1 MQTLLPGT
9 RRGATVP
16 RPYHASVSSLG
27 LHIPP
32 YHPSLRKSSLL
43 FFRPTTR
50 ATSSANDNDD
60 TTTGKQREQQQ
71 QQQDPPPSSSSSSI
85 DTTSTS
91 QNEEQ
96 QQKTLI
102 MGLSSLPAAIIEL
115 ARLLIFIPTKV
126 AFSILVLSPLAWI
139 IERMGLLKVNAEAL
153 LEKLEEANNASPVS
167 ADRVAETLRKLNNMK
182 TIVVRSNTTGT
193 ASNNEGASS
202 ISPSS
207 YPSKPTSGGHIE
219 CSDVVVDFVEKRILS
234 PPSDPTT
241 QKPFAANAAVVRE
254 YIAALVKTGRLDTY
268 GNEKEAVA
276 AGGALTAS
284 QSHRSLPK
292 LLDQLKQLAGQD
304 DASFAEMISQE
315 SSISVGMAATR
326 PLHVYVSGSG
336 NAVLGGGGGTAGAAK
351 PPALWTALQSFFW
364 FWIGLSLFSMVWG
377 LGTSLVKRPMPGT
390 TTTTSSSSFFGG
402 SSGLGGVPSF
412 SSSTNG
418 PMANQPMMPPG
429 GIFAPKEYN
438 KENMPEKSVKTFK
451 DVKGCKEAVQELEEI
466 VEYLKNPDKFTKLGG
481 KLPKGVLLT
490 GPPGTG
496 KTLLA
501 KAVAG
506 EAGVPFFFKAGSEFD
521 EMFVGVGSR
530 RVRSLF
536 AAAKKKAPCIVFID
550 EVDAVGGKRTSWEA
564 SGGSRKTLNQ
574 LLTEMDGF
582 EENSGVVVMAAT
594 NLPETLDSA
603 LTRPGRFDRQV
614 AVPLPDVKGRE
625 DILSLYLTG
634 KPVSKDVSIHNIA
647 RRTPGFSGAQLFNLI
662 NEGAL
667 LAARHGMDSID
678 AAVLDEA
685 RDKILMGSPRALI
698 QTEKERK
705 LTAYHEGGHALVAL
719 HTPGARP
726 IHKATII
733 PRGHALGMVSQL
745 PEGDEYSVTRQQ
757 LMATIDV
764 CMGGKA
770 AEELIFGEDYVT
782 SGATSDLRQATRTAR
797 HMVQDCGMSSEI
809 GPVAIGLHTSDDG
822 RPIEG
827 TEVRETVD
835 REVSKLLKGAYG
847 RVKMLLKEKKH
858 ELHKIAGALLE
869 KETLTLAE
877 IRELLGMEP
886 LVEMNSSSSNSDV
899 GVEGVG
905 LTGTGQEGGSGEA
918 LVGNAAPV
926 VNSSKR

>member
-1 MQTLLPGT
+1 
-9 RRGATVP
+9 
-16 RPYHASVSSLG
+16 
-27 LHIPP
+27 
-32 YHPSLRKSSLL
+32 
-43 FFRPTTR
+43 
-50 ATSSANDNDD
+50 
-60 TTTGKQREQQQ
+60 
-71 QQQDPPPSSSSSSI
+71 
-85 DTTSTS
+85 
-91 QNEEQ
+91 
-96 QQKTLI
+96 
-102 MGLSSLPAAIIEL
+102 
-115 ARLLIFIPTKV
+115 
-126 AFSILVLSPLAWI
+126 
-139 IERMGLLKVNAEAL
+139 MGLLKVNAELL
-153 LEKLEEANNASPVS
+153 LEKLEEDNNTLPVS
-167 ADRVAETLRKLNNMK
+167 ADKVAETLRKLNNMQ
-182 TIVVRSNTTGT
+182 TIVARSNTT
-193 ASNNEGASS
+193 SMRSSEGASP
-202 ISPSS
+202 ISPS
-207 YPSKPTSGGHIE
+207 PSPSTSTSPSNME
-219 CSDVVVDFVEKRILS
+219 CSDLVVDFVEKRILS

-254 YIAALVKTGRLDTY
+254 YIAALVKAGRLDTY
-268 GNEKEAVA
+268 GDEGEAIA

-304 DASFAEMISQE
+304 DVSFAKIISQE
-315 SSISVGMAATR
+315 SSSSSVSVSGVGMAATR

-336 NAVLGGGGGTAGAAK
+336 SAVLGGGGTTGAAK

-364 FWIGLSLFSMVWG
+364 FWIGLSLLSIVWG
-377 LGTSLVKRPMPGT
+377 LGTSLVKRPMPGGT
-390 TTTTSSSSFFGG
+390 TSSSSSSFFGG
-402 SSGLGGVPSF
+402 GNGLGGVPS
-412 SSSTNG
+412 SSSATSG

-438 KENMPEKSVKTFK
+438 KENMPENSVKTFK

-625 DILSLYLTG
+625 DILGLYLTG
-634 KPVSKDVSIHNIA
+634 KPVSKDVSVHNIA

-667 LAARHGMDSID
+667 LAARHGMDTID

-745 PEGDEYSVTRQQ
+745 PDGDEYSVTRQQ
-757 LMATIDV
+757 MMATIDV

-827 TEVRETVD
+827 TEVRESVD

-877 IRELLGMEP
+877 IRELLGMQP
-886 LVEMNSSSSNSDV
+886 LVEMHSSSDDV
-899 GVEGVG
+899 GLEGVG
-905 LTGTGQEGGSGEA
+905 LTGQEG
-918 LVGNAAPV
+918 LVGNTVSV
-926 VNSSKR
+926 VNNSKR

>member
-1 MQTLLPGT
+1 
-9 RRGATVP
+9 
-16 RPYHASVSSLG
+16 
-27 LHIPP
+27 
-32 YHPSLRKSSLL
+32 
-43 FFRPTTR
+43 
-50 ATSSANDNDD
+50 
-60 TTTGKQREQQQ
+60 
-71 QQQDPPPSSSSSSI
+71 
-85 DTTSTS
+85 
-91 QNEEQ
+91 
-96 QQKTLI
+96 
-102 MGLSSLPAAIIEL
+102 
-115 ARLLIFIPTKV
+115 
-126 AFSILVLSPLAWI
+126 
-139 IERMGLLKVNAEAL
+139 MGLLKVNAEAL

-167 ADRVAETLRKLNNMK
+167 ADKVAETLRKLNNMK
-182 TIVVRSNTTGT
+182 TIVVRSNITHAASTTGS
-193 ASNNEGASS
+193 SNNEGASS
-202 ISPSS
+202 ISSSSPSS
-207 YPSKPTSGGHIE
+207 SSASTPTSGGVIE
-219 CSDVVVDFVEKRILS
+219 CSDLVVDFVEKRILS

-254 YIAALVKTGRLDTY
+254 YITALVKAGRLDTY
-268 GNEKEAVA
+268 GNEGEAVA
-276 AGGALTAS
+276 AGGALTAT
-284 QSHRSLPK
+284 QSHRSLPN

-315 SSISVGMAATR
+315 SLSSVGMAATR

-336 NAVLGGGGGTAGAAK
+336 SAVLGGGGGGTSGAAK

-377 LGTSLVKRPMPGT
+377 LGTSLVKRSMPGT
-390 TTTTSSSSFFGG
+390 TTTTSSSSSFFGG
-402 SSGLGGVPSF
+402 SNGLGGVPS
-412 SSSTNG
+412 SSAASG
-418 PMANQPMMPPG
+418 PMANQPIMPPG

-438 KENMPEKSVKTFK
+438 KENMPEKSVKSFK

-506 EAGVPFFFKAGSEFD
+506 EADVPFFFKAGSEFD

-667 LAARHGMDSID
+667 LAARHSMDTID

-757 LMATIDV
+757 MMATIDV

-886 LVEMNSSSSNSDV
+886 LAEMNSGSSNSDV

-905 LTGTGQEGGSGEA
+905 LTGQEGGSREA